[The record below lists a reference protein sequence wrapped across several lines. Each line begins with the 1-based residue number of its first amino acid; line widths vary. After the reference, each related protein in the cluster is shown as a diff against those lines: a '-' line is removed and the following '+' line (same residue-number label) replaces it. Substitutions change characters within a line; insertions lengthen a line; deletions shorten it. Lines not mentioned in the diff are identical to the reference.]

1 MIAYKYAYISMIAY
15 KITRKMFWRAANET
29 SEEKISFH
37 LSKKQFA
44 YISMFAYISTYH
56 VLK

>member
-15 KITRKMFWRAANET
+15 KSHAKCFWRAAHET

-37 LSKKQFA
+37 LSKK
-44 YISMFAYISTYH
+44 
-56 VLK
+56 

>member
-1 MIAYKYAYISMIAY
+1 MLAYTYAYISMIAY
-15 KITRKMFWRAANET
+15 KITAKCFRRASDET

-37 LSKKQFA
+37 LSEKYSA
-44 YISMFAYISTYH
+44 YVSMFAYISTYH

>member
-15 KITRKMFWRAANET
+15 KITRKKVFLRAADET

-37 LSKKQFA
+37 LSKK
-44 YISMFAYISTYH
+44 
-56 VLK
+56 